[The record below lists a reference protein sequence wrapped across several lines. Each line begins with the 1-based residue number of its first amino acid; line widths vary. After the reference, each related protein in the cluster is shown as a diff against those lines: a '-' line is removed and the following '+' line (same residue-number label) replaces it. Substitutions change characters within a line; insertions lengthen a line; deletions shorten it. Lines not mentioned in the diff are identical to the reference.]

1 MSDKVQASEINK
13 YFKEYFNSYV
23 DDITDD
29 VIEATDQICKEAK
42 QELIETS
49 PRSRT
54 QKAKPLLQRVGSKTS
69 EEGKTEIP

>member
-1 MSDKVQASEINK
+1 MSDKVQVSEINK
-13 YFKEYFNSYV
+13 YFKEYFNEYV

-54 QKAKPLLQRVGSKTS
+54 
-69 EEGKTEIP
+69 

>member
-1 MSDKVQASEINK
+1 MSDKVQACDINK
-13 YFKEYFNSYV
+13 YFKEYFNEYV

-54 QKAKPLLQRVGSKTS
+54 QKEKPLLQRLDSKTS
-69 EEGKTEIP
+69 KEGKTEIS

>member
-1 MSDKVQASEINK
+1 MSDKVQVSEINK
-13 YFKEYFNSYV
+13 YFKEYFNEYV

-54 QKAKPLLQRVGSKTS
+54 QKEKPLLQRVGSKTS
-69 EEGKTEIP
+69 KEGKTEIS